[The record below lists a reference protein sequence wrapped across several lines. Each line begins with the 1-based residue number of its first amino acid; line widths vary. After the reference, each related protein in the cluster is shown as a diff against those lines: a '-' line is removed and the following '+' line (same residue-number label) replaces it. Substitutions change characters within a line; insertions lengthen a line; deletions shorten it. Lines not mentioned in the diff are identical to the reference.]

1 MTIKVRETWTEIV
14 ERERIIEVNSLE
26 DAMDMELELGE
37 GDEISTEID
46 INSINYEIIEEV
58 SEWKLIKL
66 QE

>member
-46 INSINYEIIEEV
+46 TNSINYEIIEEV
-58 SEWKLIKL
+58 SDEV
-66 QE
+66 

>member
-37 GDEISTEID
+37 GDEISTELD
-46 INSINYEIIEEV
+46 TNSINYEIIKEV
-58 SEWKLIKL
+58 TDDKDWS
-66 QE
+66 

>member
-46 INSINYEIIEEV
+46 TNSINYEIIEEV
-58 SEWKLIKL
+58 SE
-66 QE
+66 

>member
-58 SEWKLIKL
+58 SE
-66 QE
+66 

>member
-46 INSINYEIIEEV
+46 TNSINYEIIEEV